1 MEEIIRQTPSQ
12 YIIIRKKGEETEYF
26 SGANI
31 YGRDND
37 GILRVSKTTWSKTIN
52 PMRAPYNQDKMK
64 DILDGM
70 RKYGEIEEEY
80 NYIIAEIQTTTKIVN
95 YIVTVTICGRVLEE
109 WLYDYEKHVI
119 EQYKAN
125 TKIKDTIREIH
136 NNVSKEMYCKGIDDM
151 CNEISTCRMYDE
163 YGNVVDVLE
172 IADKLKAGN
181 KEWVI

>member
-1 MEEIIRQTPSQ
+1 MSDLYIEARLQAIKDIASASCSDIKDADNIAGFCDEIYSAIPNKIMEEIIRQNPSQ

-31 YGRDND
+31 YRRDND

-80 NYIIAEIQTTTKIVN
+80 NYIIAEIQTTTKIIN
-95 YIVTVTICGRVLEE
+95 YI
-109 WLYDYEKHVI
+109 
-119 EQYKAN
+119 EQ
-125 TKIKDTIREIH
+125 
-136 NNVSKEMYCKGIDDM
+136 
-151 CNEISTCRMYDE
+151 
-163 YGNVVDVLE
+163 
-172 IADKLKAGN
+172 
-181 KEWVI
+181 